1 MDAQGKVKENAR
13 LDRVAFLD
21 NLKWFVII
29 LVVLMHLNV
38 TYSGNGLWYYREQA
52 SYGPFSG
59 LLFGLYGSLTQA
71 YFMGLLFFISGYF
84 SPDSLERKGPARFI
98 RSRLIRLGVPMLAY
112 VAIVHPLTIWTAGL
126 ADSAAPDMAGWY
138 VDYIASLDFLLSLG
152 PLWFLMVLL
161 ILSIA
166 YAVWQEA
173 VGEPGTAVRPRTPF
187 VATHRSVAAVAVLI
201 AVLAFLVRVVQ
212 PGGIQLFKTVPGN
225 FMQVGFFA
233 SYVVMFAV
241 GILCRTHDVLDGVGY
256 RFGMRWFKWTLILGI
271 PIWFLGIPASAIVAE
286 SHGAVPDIGAFFGGF
301 RWQSAFYAT
310 WEAFFCVG
318 VSLGLVVLFREI
330 QRARQTDALPDAEL
344 VRRLRLPS
352 ADHRRRRPSR
362 AERSGAAAPQNVRHG
377 RRVGAALLR
386 RQPCLAQGSCRE
398 AVFLVTGELTVM
410 NAVQLPSGYSM
421 KSAAWGQ
428 GARYRPF
435 ALFGPRSCAC
445 AQDDSL
451 YI

>member
-1 MDAQGKVKENAR
+1 MDAQGKVEENAR

-52 SYGPFSG
+52 SYGPLSG

-112 VAIVHPLTIWTAGL
+112 VAIVHPLTIWIAGL

-138 VDYIASLDFLLSLG
+138 VDYVVSLDFLLSLG
-152 PLWFLMVLL
+152 PLWFLLL
-161 ILSIA
+161 LLVLSIA
-166 YAVWQEA
+166 YAVWQGA
-173 VGEPGTAVRPRTPF
+173 VGEPAPAIGQRKPF
-187 VATHRSVAAVAVLI
+187 QVGHRSVAAVAVLI
-201 AVLAFLVRVVQ
+201 AVLAFLVRLVQ
-212 PGGIQLFKTVPGN
+212 PGGVPLFKAVPGN

-233 SYVVMFAV
+233 SYVLMFAV
-241 GILCRTHDVLDGVGY
+241 GILCRTHDVLDGISY

-271 PIWFLGIPASAIVAE
+271 PVWFLGIPASAIVAE

-318 VSLGLVVLFREI
+318 VSLGLVVLFREKFNGLGKLTHFLTQNSFGVYVFHPPI
-330 QRARQTDALPDAEL
+330 IVAGALL
-344 VRRLRLPS
+344 VRNVQAPPLLKMYVMAAVLVPLCFAVSHVLRKVPVV
-352 ADHRRRRPSR
+352 RRYFS
-362 AERSGAAAPQNVRHG
+362 
-377 RRVGAALLR
+377 
-386 RQPCLAQGSCRE
+386 
-398 AVFLVTGELTVM
+398 
-410 NAVQLPSGYSM
+410 
-421 KSAAWGQ
+421 
-428 GARYRPF
+428 
-435 ALFGPRSCAC
+435 
-445 AQDDSL
+445 
-451 YI
+451 